1 MIPISPSVYH
11 DIENQFI
18 SQFKQY
24 YDIKNEKLL
33 LESKLKL
40 MNIEY
45 PIEFFM
51 FLNKTGRLAKY
62 GIILTKLKP
71 ELYEINCELIYNG
84 LTWFKVVYGRL
95 INAYVNKRIKDTNI
109 TTWLEIHKN
118 WDKYCKKHHLKF

>member
-40 MNIEY
+40 MNTEY

-71 ELYEINCELIYNG
+71 EFYEINCELIYNG
-84 LTWFKVVYGRL
+84 LAWFKVIYGRL
-95 INAYVNKRIKDTNI
+95 INAYTNKRIKDTNV

-118 WDKYCKKHHLKF
+118 WDKYCKKRNLKF